1 MHHGLFLKKGSLL
14 HLHTF
19 SDVGWTSD
27 CDDHTFTNAYVVFWG
42 HNSISSSSKKQC
54 FIAHS
59 STEAKYRV
67 VALTSSEL
75 LCLKSLLLELGVLVL
90 TPMSTYHDNFG
101 TTCAPIQLS
110 FSNEA
115 HYY

>member
-1 MHHGLFLKKGSLL
+1 MHHGLFLKKSSFL

-19 SDVGWTSD
+19 SDVGWNSD
-27 CDDHTFTNAYVVFWG
+27 CDDHTLTNAYVVFWG
-42 HNSISSSSKKQC
+42 HNAISWSKNQC
-54 FIAHS
+54 FVARS
-59 STEAKYRV
+59 STEAKFRV
-67 VALTSSEL
+67 VALTSSEFR
-75 LCLKSLLLELGVLVL
+75 CLKSLLLELGVLVA
-90 TPMSTYHDNFG
+90 TPMSIYHDNFG